1 MFRRVQAFRSIT
13 GIAIALLASLALT
26 GCSTNMVLGSQAS
39 TVTITTSSP
48 STVTLQSGGTQAYAV
63 SVSGTSNSAVSW
75 NIVDAGGN
83 NHKYGDATV
92 GTITPSD
99 GSASVTYTS
108 PQIVAPAGPET
119 ITIYAGASADTSI
132 SERFTVTVTP
142 QPAPIAVSISPK
154 SASAQACP
162 STPCPNSIVDF
173 SASVIN
179 YTQTSNVTWQVNSQ
193 TGGNSQVGTI
203 TTSGVYTAPAV
214 VPNPSAVT
222 VTAVSVEDP
231 TKFDN
236 ATVTIVPAGTVAV
249 SVSPQTATIFT
260 GASGDFT
267 ATVIGALDP
276 AVTWSLTCTPS
287 PCGTVTL
294 TGADTA
300 TYTAPA
306 QPTSVDL
313 TATSVADTSKTASAA
328 ITVSSPVQPTLSIT
342 YNTSLVPLHSGGGPL
357 LLTATV
363 NNPPSGSNPTITWAY
378 DATKF
383 CISSD
388 QEGAGFNDNCLS
400 STSDGDDT
408 GSNQP
413 DGPGSIATVSTTQ
426 ANYTPPADVFTGTVV
441 SNLCPQATAS
451 TPYVNIPVS
460 ADLGNG
466 TTIYANVCIEV
477 LP

>member
-1 MFRRVQAFRSIT
+1 MFRRVQTFCSVT
-13 GIAIALLASLALT
+13 GIGAALLALLALT
-26 GCSTNMVLGSQAS
+26 GCSSNPVLGSQS
-39 TVTITTSSP
+39 SKVTITTSSP
-48 STVTLQSGGTQAYAV
+48 ATVTLQSGSTQAYSV

-75 NIVDAGGN
+75 NIVDAGNN

-92 GTITPSD
+92 GMITPSD
-99 GSASVTYTS
+99 GSGSVTYTS

-132 SERFTVTVTP
+132 SERFSVTITP
-142 QPAPIAVSISPK
+142 QPAPIAVSVSPT

-162 STPCPNSIVDF
+162 TTPCPNSVVTF

-179 YTQTSNVTWQVNSQ
+179 YTQTSNVTWEVNGQ
-193 TGGNSQVGTI
+193 AGGNSQVGTI
-203 TTSGVYTAPAV
+203 TASGVYTAPAV
-214 VPNPSAVT
+214 VPNPAAVT

-231 TKFDN
+231 TKSAN
-236 ATVTIVPAGTVAV
+236 ATVTVVPAGTVAV

-276 AVTWSLTCTPS
+276 AVTWSLTCTTS
-287 PCGTVTL
+287 PCGTIAL

-342 YNTSLVPLHSGGGPL
+342 YNTSLVPLHSGGSPL

-363 NNPPSGSNPTITWAY
+363 NNPPSGSNPTIHWAY

-408 GSNQP
+408 GNNQP
-413 DGPGSIATVSTTQ
+413 DGPGSVSTVSTTQ
-426 ANYTPPADVFTGTVV
+426 ANYTPPAEVFTGTVV
-441 SNLCPQATAS
+441 STLCPQATAS